1 MRSSLR
7 GSRIVF
13 VFVDSVYKDNGDQR
27 TDKDLQ
33 VVVKN
38 GHGCACSSDFKP
50 YRLLVG
56 RRRNAASWT
65 LTTEASA

>member
-7 GSRIVF
+7 GSPIVF
-13 VFVDSVYKDNGDQR
+13 VFIDSVYKGNGDQR

-33 VVVKN
+33 VVVNN

-56 RRRNAASWT
+56 RRRNAASST